1 MSTFERSTLE
11 FQELEVLNLE
21 LCGKVNSIAVNIN
34 LLAVCDS
41 SGLCI
46 VYHLEK
52 CAVLVKVFY
61 PHEVIDL
68 KWITTTVEPAS
79 LIFSTIEGH
88 IGSLQIGVSSILLWF
103 PCEMTKFYVRIIIP
117 LSPVVKHSM
126 DPYNMY
132 PATPTVTPLR

>member
-52 CAVLVKVFY
+52 CAVLV
-61 PHEVIDL
+61 
-68 KWITTTVEPAS
+68 
-79 LIFSTIEGH
+79 
-88 IGSLQIGVSSILLWF
+88 
-103 PCEMTKFYVRIIIP
+103 
-117 LSPVVKHSM
+117 
-126 DPYNMY
+126 
-132 PATPTVTPLR
+132 